1 VFDYEKAGGSPLL
14 GVKGVVIITHGRARR
29 RMIGFAL
36 EVAART
42 ARERVPER
50 IAEALR
56 TAVEA

>member
-1 VFDYEKAGGSPLL
+1 
-14 GVKGVVIITHGRARR
+14 
-29 RMIGFAL
+29 MIGFAL